1 MTQDIGLSSVNA
13 PEGRPQKPSLLPSPG
28 LGEWIRQQGGTIVFT
43 TYQNSRVFFLMADEQ
58 GQTHAT
64 ERIVGSAM
72 GLAVDRDKMWV
83 ANKEQV
89 WRFANVGPRK
99 FKQGERDIDSDAVF
113 MPRWGL
119 FLGGC
124 DTHDVAAGVKHG
136 GRVHELAFINTN
148 FNCIASI
155 DGHYNFVPIWKPNF
169 ISSIGMGDRCHLNG
183 MGTRDGQIAF
193 VTACSTTDV
202 VGSWREHKAGG
213 GVLIDVASQSTLAGG
228 LSMPHSPRWHDG
240 KVWMHNSGQ
249 GDFGYVDPQQGR
261 FEPVLQCPGF
271 ARGLAIVGN
280 HAVIG
285 LSTLRDN
292 TFASG
297 LPIKQRL
304 ESQNIE
310 QRCGL
315 LVVNLQTGK
324 IEHWLTIQGVTEL
337 YDVAWLSGIQRPYTP
352 GFSEAEKH
360 RFLVNIPD
368 TPEFPIGQNMP
379 EAQHLVAKEKKEQS
393 S

>member
-1 MTQDIGLSSVNA
+1 MTQDIGLASVKA
-13 PEGRPQKPSLLPSPG
+13 AEGKPQKPTLLPSPG

-58 GQTHAT
+58 GQTCAS

-72 GLAVDRDKMWV
+72 GLAVDQDKMWIT
-83 ANKEQV
+83 NKEQA

-99 FKQGERDIDSDAVF
+99 IKQGELDIDSDAVF
-113 MPRWGL
+113 MPRWGIL
-119 FLGGC
+119 LGGC
-124 DTHDVAAGVKHG
+124 DTHDVASGVKHA

-155 DGHYNFVPIWKPNF
+155 DGHYNFVPIWKPSF

-193 VTACSTTDV
+193 ATACSTTDV

-213 GVLIDVASQSTLAGG
+213 GVLIDVASQAIVASGF
-228 LSMPHSPRWHDG
+228 SMPHSPRWHEG
-240 KVWMHNSGQ
+240 KVWMHNSGL
-249 GDFGYVDPQQGR
+249 GDFGYVDTQTGK

-271 ARGLAIVGN
+271 ARGLAIVGH

-304 ESQNIE
+304 ESQSIE

-315 LVVNLQTGK
+315 LIVNLHTGK
-324 IEHWLTIQGVTEL
+324 LDHWLTIQGVSEL
-337 YDVAWLSGIQRPYTP
+337 YDVAWLAGIRRPYTP
-352 GFSEAEKH
+352 GFSEPEKH
-360 RFLVNIPD
+360 RFLVNIPN
-368 TPEFPIGQNMP
+368 TPEFPLGQNLP
-379 EAQHLVAKEKKEQS
+379 EATPQAT
-393 S
+393 

>member
-1 MTQDIGLSSVNA
+1 MTQDIGFSSLKTAENQVK
-13 PEGRPQKPSLLPSPG
+13 KPSLLPSPG

-43 TYQNSRVFFLMADEQ
+43 TYQNSRVFFLMADEHD
-58 GQTHAT
+58 QTHAS

-72 GLAVDRDKMWV
+72 GLAVDRDKIWIT
-83 ANKEQV
+83 NKEQA
-89 WRFANVGPRK
+89 WRFANIGPRK
-99 FKQGERDIDSDAVF
+99 IQQSEDVVIDSDAVF

-124 DTHDVAAGVKHG
+124 DTHDVASGARHG

-148 FNCIASI
+148 FNCIAGI
-155 DGHYNFVPIWKPNF
+155 DGHYNFVPIWKPKF

-183 MGTRDGQIAF
+183 MGTRDGHLAF

-213 GVLIDVASQSTLAGG
+213 GVLIDVASHATVASGF
-228 LSMPHSPRWHDG
+228 SMPHSPRWHEG

-249 GDFGYVDPQQGR
+249 GDFGYVDLQEGR
-261 FEPVLQCPGF
+261 FVPVLQCPGF
-271 ARGLAIVGN
+271 ARGLTIVG
-280 HAVIG
+280 HYAVIG

-315 LVVNLQTGK
+315 LIVNLLNGK
-324 IEHWLTIQGVTEL
+324 LEHWLTIQGVTEL
-337 YDVAWLSGIQRPYTP
+337 YDVAWLSGIKRPYTP
-352 GFSEAEKH
+352 GFTESGKYS
-360 RFLVNIPD
+360 FLVNIPD
-368 TPEFPIGQNMP
+368 TPEFPLGQSLPQPQLDGKN
-379 EAQHLVAKEKKEQS
+379 AKKD
-393 S
+393 